1 MRLLD
6 HPGEA
11 RPLLDGEL
19 TVLAVTPVG
28 DLRVV
33 LMHLIGPQGPWDYAV
48 ATYNQDGTRGPG
60 AMWTGPRI
68 ERAHEVAEGYVA
80 SWRCAVRRRSA

>member
-1 MRLLD
+1 VRLLD

-19 TVLAVTPVG
+19 TVLSVTPVG

-33 LMHLIGPQGPWDYAV
+33 LMHLIGPHGPWDYAV
-48 ATYNQDGTRGPG
+48 ATYNMDGTRGPG
-60 AMWTGPRI
+60 SMWQGPKI
-68 ERAHEVAEGYVA
+68 ERANEVAEGYVA
-80 SWRCAVRRRSA
+80 GWRTYLRRRSA